1 MDQRG
6 RLPCI
11 LLAAGAGT
19 RMGARLG
26 ACLGARLGARLG
38 ACLGARKLLLS
49 VDGEPMVRRAV
60 LSILPSC
67 NPVVVVTGS
76 GAPEVEAA
84 IVGIEGIRIVRTPR
98 WSEGRAASAIAGLD
112 ALPEGCPG
120 FFLHHADMPFVEAR
134 VFALLAEE
142 ARARRLAAYSATAA
156 AASAASA
163 EPEVALVA
171 ARLGQP
177 GHPVYFPAS
186 YIPAIRAVGSG
197 ERLRPVLDSLGFRLV
212 ETGCDGVVEDMDSP
226 EDYAALIAKYGLGD
240 SQSRA
245 PRV

>member
-1 MDQRG
+1 MESFGESPG

-11 LLAAGAGT
+11 LLAAGAGS
-19 RMGARLG
+19 RM
-26 ACLGARLGARLG
+26 GARLGARLG
-38 ACLGARKLLLS
+38 TCLGARKLLLP
-49 VDGEPMVRRAV
+49 VGGEPMVRRAV
-60 LSILPSC
+60 LSILSSC
-67 NPVVVVTGS
+67 HPVILVTGC

-84 IVGIEGIRIVRTPR
+84 LAGLDGLIIVRNPR
-98 WSEGRAASAIAGLD
+98 WSEGRVASAIAGID
-112 ALPEGCPG
+112 DLPKGCPG

-134 VFALLAEE
+134 VFSLLAEE
-142 ARARRLAAYSATAA
+142 ACARRPATDSA
-156 AASAASA
+156 
-163 EPEVALVA
+163 EVALVA

-212 ETGCDGVVEDMDSP
+212 ETGCDGVVEDIDSP

-240 SQSRA
+240 SQPPA
-245 PRV
+245 PSL